1 MKRIVSV
8 WLENFA
14 LDRLRWQ
21 WSRSG
26 GHVSGSPQVEARGE
40 NLPFALV
47 AKEANGV
54 RITAAN
60 RPAQKGGIHEG
71 MRLADAHALL
81 PSLETE
87 IADTA
92 ADARVLEA
100 LADWCERYTPTVGI
114 DGVDG
119 LWLDITGAAHLVGS
133 EQELLADL
141 SRRLRAIGFAN
152 RLGLAETPGA
162 AWAIARFGTAGGRH
176 QACVPP
182 GGVDQALAPLPP
194 AALRLGDEALYLLK
208 RFGLKTIGALCAIP
222 RASLQR
228 RFPSREIGEAVLHRL
243 DQALGT
249 APEPIVTARKA
260 PVYFERLSF
269 PEPILATESFQ
280 HGFHELLSR
289 LCRSLEGDH
298 KGATQLTFSAF
309 RADGGVSRMTVMT
322 ARPSRDEAH
331 LALLFR
337 DRIEAI
343 DPGFGV
349 DVLVLSAD
357 RGAPLEREQLRL
369 AGRRGARRNEA
380 DVSALID
387 RLTNR
392 LGPAR
397 VQRIAFRESH
407 IPERAET
414 RVPALRKMAAGAAL
428 SCPKP
433 SRPFRLLTR
442 PEPVQV
448 MAEVPEGP
456 PMRFS
461 WRRVMYRVIRA
472 EGPERIAP
480 EWWCELSAQPGKAGR
495 TRDYYRVEDEEGRR
509 FWLFRDGLYRD
520 LEKGDGAPLPTWHI
534 CGLFG

>member
-14 LDRLRWQ
+14 LDRLKWQ
-21 WSRSG
+21 RRRSEG
-26 GHVSGSPQVEARGE
+26 RASGSPPVEARDE
-40 NLPFALV
+40 SLPFALV
-47 AKEANGV
+47 AKDANGV
-54 RITAAN
+54 RVTAAN
-60 RPAQKGGIHEG
+60 PSAQKGGIHEG

-92 ADARVLEA
+92 ADARVLEG

-114 DGVDG
+114 DGTDG
-119 LWLDITGAAHLVGS
+119 LWLDVTGAVHLVGS
-133 EQELLADL
+133 EQDLLADL
-141 SRRLRAIGFAN
+141 SKKLRAIGFAN

-162 AWAIARFGTAGGRH
+162 AWAISRFGEVGGRH
-176 QACVPP
+176 RGWVPL
-182 GGVDQALAPLPP
+182 GGVSQALAPLPP
-194 AALRLGDEALYLLK
+194 AALRLDDEALYLLK

-228 RFPSREIGEAVLHRL
+228 RFPSQEVGEAVLHRL

-249 APEPIVTARKA
+249 APEPIVAARKA

-269 PEPILATESFQ
+269 PDPILATESFR

-309 RADGGVSRMTVMT
+309 RADGGVSRMTVVT

-337 DRIEAI
+337 DRIETI

-349 DVLVLSAD
+349 DVLTLSAD
-357 RGAPLEREQLRL
+357 RDAPLEREQLRL

-387 RLTNR
+387 RLSNR

-414 RVPALRKMAAGAAL
+414 RIPALRKMAAGAGP
-428 SCPKP
+428 SCLKP
-433 SRPFRLLTR
+433 SRPFRLLAS

-461 WRRVMYRVIRA
+461 WRRVMHRVVRA

-480 EWWCELSAQPGKAGR
+480 EWWCELSAQSGKAGR

-520 LEKGDGAPLPTWHI
+520 LENGDGDPLPMWHI